1 MRRNNKARNMRKKRS
16 NVEHLSSEVEMT
28 LTLKAKHRK
37 EELYPVNL
45 NQLIS
50 RQNVGPDAQI
60 RLIGYICSIQIASGN
75 QLDTVT
81 CNLGHFGPWVR
92 PALQTDTFNQQF
104 LDKNF
109 RSRKL
114 VFSKPLV
121 REAERQYLNPDDGTN
136 YLNIRIRDPCGV
148 IPGATILIYF
158 KAILIRPKPDT
169 ILVDPTALAVD
180 LYEDQDIHTGTQ
192 PAAREAVPAMIT
204 TPNGHGSFHVY
215 TRDPALGSW
224 HYTSTTGP
232 GEYTIAITET
242 PNMVGTFL
250 NLAQSDPTSLQS
262 EYAQEQYAGKISYA
276 PR

>member
-1 MRRNNKARNMRKKRS
+1 M
-16 NVEHLSSEVEMT
+16 EHLQSEVEMT
-28 LTLKAKHRK
+28 LTLKANHRK

-45 NQLIS
+45 NKLIS

-60 RLIGYICSIQIASGN
+60 RLIGYLCSIQIASGN

-104 LDKNF
+104 LDKKF
-109 RSRKL
+109 KSRSV

-158 KAILIRPKPDT
+158 RAMLIRPKPDT
-169 ILVDPTALAVD
+169 ILVDPNALAVD
-180 LYEDQDIHTGTQ
+180 LYEDQDIHTATQ
-192 PAAREAVPAMIT
+192 PKAKDAIPAMIT
-204 TPNGHGSFHVY
+204 APNGRGSFDVY
-215 TRDPALGSW
+215 VRDPALGS
-224 HYTSTTGP
+224 HVYTSTTGP
-232 GEYTIAITET
+232 GKYTISIVE
-242 PNMVGTFL
+242 NFVEVGTFL
-250 NLAQSDPTSLQS
+250 NLDQSDPTSLQS
-262 EYAQEQYAGKISYA
+262 EYAQEQYAGTISYL
-276 PR
+276 RT